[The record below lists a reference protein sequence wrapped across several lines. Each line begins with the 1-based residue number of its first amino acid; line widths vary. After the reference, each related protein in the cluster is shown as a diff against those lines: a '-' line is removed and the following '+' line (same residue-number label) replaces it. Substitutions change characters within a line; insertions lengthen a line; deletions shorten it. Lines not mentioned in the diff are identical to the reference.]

1 MTSFGA
7 SAPLGESQ
15 PLTWEP
21 LAKTSAQMEELGPGG
36 ALMASPGS
44 GNVTLDIHIMI
55 KPVLSDD
62 VGH

>member
-1 MTSFGA
+1 MTWFRA
-7 SAPLGESQ
+7 LTPLRESQ
-15 PLTWEP
+15 PLTWAP

-55 KPVLSDD
+55 KLVLSDD
-62 VGH
+62 MGH